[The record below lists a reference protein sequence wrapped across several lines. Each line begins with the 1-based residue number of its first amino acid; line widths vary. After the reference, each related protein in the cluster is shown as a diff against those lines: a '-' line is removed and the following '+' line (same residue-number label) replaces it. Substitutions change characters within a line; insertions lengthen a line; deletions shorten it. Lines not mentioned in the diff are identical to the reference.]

1 MDLTRVLLLLVRSFP
16 RCRLSCSISV
26 SSLRLLRWRSLLGE
40 RERERFRDDFSSF
53 LCLRDRFFS
62 LRLLRSSSD
71 ESVSEE
77 YERARFDFLDFFRLG
92 DLHYN

>member
-1 MDLTRVLLLLVRSFP
+1 
-16 RCRLSCSISV
+16 
-26 SSLRLLRWRSLLGE
+26 
-40 RERERFRDDFSSF
+40 